1 MLPETIEREK
11 RIANAIKY
19 YNEYEG
25 AELYR
30 KVAAKFQA
38 SHGTLHNRLKDNTK
52 GPSAKGGQN
61 KFLTAV

>member
-19 YNEYEG
+19 FNEYEG

-30 KVAAKFQA
+30 KVAAKLQVNHVA
-38 SHGTLHNRLKDNTK
+38 LHNRLKDNTK

-61 KFLTAV
+61 KLLTAV